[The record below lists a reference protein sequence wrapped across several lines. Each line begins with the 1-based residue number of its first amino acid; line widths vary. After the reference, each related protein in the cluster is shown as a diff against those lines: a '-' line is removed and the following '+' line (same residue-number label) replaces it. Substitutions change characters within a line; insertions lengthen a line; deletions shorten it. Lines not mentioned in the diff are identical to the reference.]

1 MDGTN
6 TAEWGSALAR
16 AGLAVVGGLLVLAVA
31 RRLAAGEPTRPR
43 DARRIAAWHRATPWL
58 LAVAS
63 GTAVVGLGL
72 LWLADG

>member
-16 AGLAVVGGLLVLAVA
+16 AGLAVVVGLLVLAVA

-43 DARRIAAWHRATPWL
+43 DARRIAAWRRATPWL
-58 LAVAS
+58 LVVAS
-63 GTAVVGLGL
+63 GIVAVGLTL
-72 LWLADG
+72 LWSADG